1 MSEAAA
7 KSSFLAAAVDLD
19 AVLDDLERV
28 EEEQQQQLAAAK
40 IVLGNGENG
49 NGERHEDNVDVGR
62 TTAALD
68 GVFEEK
74 DDKGE
79 RIDEVDVA
87 QVTKGLDVAQVTK
100 GLDVAQVTD
109 GLDVAQVTD
118 GLCVARVT
126 DGLESLGKLAP
137 EEATFTA
144 ETVATAVDEAAL
156 QNGRETEVGRNQLTD
171 VENGTGLSQVEIVD
185 EPRPLVEESTKPSEG
200 GLEIGN
206 AEADKIEEAA
216 IDPASLP
223 SSPPPTN
230 TTVPPP
236 ISAEDVEEIPDH
248 FVSIYDVKGDDGG
261 EEVEAAAESAP
272 QNREED
278 SGGQTVV
285 VGEMCDPS
293 DDGAVGGARPKSKQ
307 NCSGARNGDGEVEEG
322 ETTANASSEGASMR
336 RSSLGDVAPHWV
348 PDSDAPACM
357 RCELKFNLVKRRHHC
372 RCCGKVLCNSCCS
385 QKHVLRYLD
394 DGKPSRVCD
403 DCKAALDIQ
412 EAEAAAAASPAK
424 NPPPGVLKKN
434 SVDQGS
440 SAEGAAATPA
450 TPSENKQVMFSD
462 GVRPGGDLT
471 ELDGSSSS
479 SPSRRSTSRKK
490 GSKSRSRNIVIP
502 HEEAGAGRSLLP
514 ESQDELPAAWG
525 APERNS
531 VEVAKAFERG
541 ETISFIVNNNLLVRV
556 KLLLCT

>member
-1 MSEAAA
+1 MTPTRP
-7 KSSFLAAAVDLD
+7 F
-19 AVLDDLERV
+19 
-28 EEEQQQQLAAAK
+28 
-40 IVLGNGENG
+40 
-49 NGERHEDNVDVGR
+49 
-62 TTAALD
+62 TT
-68 GVFEEK
+68 
-74 DDKGE
+74 
-79 RIDEVDVA
+79 
-87 QVTKGLDVAQVTK
+87 
-100 GLDVAQVTD
+100 
-109 GLDVAQVTD
+109 
-118 GLCVARVT
+118 
-126 DGLESLGKLAP
+126 
-137 EEATFTA
+137 
-144 ETVATAVDEAAL
+144 
-156 QNGRETEVGRNQLTD
+156 
-171 VENGTGLSQVEIVD
+171 
-185 EPRPLVEESTKPSEG
+185 
-200 GLEIGN
+200 
-206 AEADKIEEAA
+206 
-216 IDPASLP
+216 
-223 SSPPPTN
+223 
-230 TTVPPP
+230 
-236 ISAEDVEEIPDH
+236 
-248 FVSIYDVKGDDGG
+248 
-261 EEVEAAAESAP
+261 
-272 QNREED
+272 
-278 SGGQTVV
+278 
-285 VGEMCDPS
+285 
-293 DDGAVGGARPKSKQ
+293 
-307 NCSGARNGDGEVEEG
+307 
-322 ETTANASSEGASMR
+322 
-336 RSSLGDVAPHWV
+336 
-348 PDSDAPACM
+348 
-357 RCELKFNLVKRRHHC
+357 
-372 RCCGKVLCNSCCS
+372 
-385 QKHVLRYLD
+385 LRYID